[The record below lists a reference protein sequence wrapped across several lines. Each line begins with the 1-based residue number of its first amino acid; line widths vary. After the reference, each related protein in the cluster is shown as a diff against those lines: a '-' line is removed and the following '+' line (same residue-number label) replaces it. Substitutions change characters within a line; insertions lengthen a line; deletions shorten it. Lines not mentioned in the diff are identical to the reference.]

1 MSTPKSA
8 ASLIP
13 SDPSKVSVI
22 RDITPN
28 ITTFSTPFLRF
39 GLVKVGG
46 RGTLVKLKTGSLAI
60 FSPTA
65 LTPEVKQKVD
75 SLGGKLKYII
85 ANDYEHH
92 IFVTPWAKAYPDA
105 DVIGVE
111 GLPEKREKDPDTAG
125 IKFSQVFTAKNKLE
139 VELAPEF
146 RDEFDVEYF
155 DAHANKELVVN
166 HKPSRTLIQADL
178 IWNLPAIEQFSKTD
192 IDPRSGF
199 FTQLFG
205 AFFSLR
211 GDYTWQK
218 RFWWYAAAGKNR
230 PGFKD
235 SLDRIAKWDY
245 DRIIPAHGEVIETGG
260 KKVVEQLG
268 DWFTSGKYKL

>member
-13 SDPSKVSVI
+13 SDPSKVMVI

-28 ITTFSTPFLRF
+28 ITTFSTPFLRL

-46 RGTLVKLKTGSLAI
+46 RGTLVKLKTGSLAV

-65 LTPEVKQKVD
+65 LTPEVKQKVE
-75 SLGGKLKYII
+75 SQGTLKYII
-85 ANDYEHH
+85 ANDFEHH

-105 DVIGVE
+105 SVIGVE
-111 GLPEKREKDPDTAG
+111 GLPEKREKDPETAG

-155 DAHANKELVVN
+155 DAHANKELVFV
-166 HKPSRTLIQADL
+166 HKPSRTMIEADL
-178 IWNLPAIEQFSKTD
+178 VWNLPAIEQFSKTG
-192 IDPRSGF
+192 IDPQSGF
-199 FTQLFG
+199 FTKLFG
-205 AFFSLR
+205 GFFNLD
-211 GDYTWQK
+211 GDMTWQK
-218 RFWWYAAAGKNR
+218 RFWWYAAASNDRSSYKA
-230 PGFKD
+230 
-235 SLDRIAKWDY
+235 SLDRVAKWDY
-245 DRIIPAHGEVIETGG
+245 DRIIPCHGEVIETGG
-260 KKVVEQLG
+260 KKIVDELG